1 MSYKGLKINNL
12 YTDMNNSLKLLLD
25 NNLICYYNAIK
36 IANNDLRRI
45 AFY

>member
-36 IANNDLRRI
+36 ISNSDL
-45 AFY
+45 Y